1 MGRGFFNIKFS
12 SMGSGMLDVAI
23 NSGKQVAKELKIM
36 AELAVQEHS
45 NVIIDKNVDNLWEGK
60 NSKGVS
66 LASIGGDYS
75 PKTVEYKKL
84 KGDPYD
90 RVTLHDTRDFVEDF
104 FVKPVKSGWELNS
117 KDSKRNQLV
126 EDWGEDIFGNT
137 EEDEKEVN
145 QEYIIPELIE
155 FTLDNLKM

>member
-1 MGRGFFNIKFS
+1 MT
-12 SMGSGMLDVAI
+12 SGMVDVARSSI
-23 NSGKQVAKELKIM
+23 KQIKKELKII
-36 AELAVQEHS
+36 AEMAVQEHS
-45 NVIIDKNVDNLWEGK
+45 HIIIDKNTDQLWEGK
-60 NSKGVS
+60 NSKDVS

-90 RVTLHDTRDFVEDF
+90 KVTLHDERDFVEDF
-104 FVKPVKSGWELNS
+104 FVEPVKSGWQNNS
-117 KDSKRNQLV
+117 KDPKRDQLV

-137 EEDEKEVN
+137 QQDEKEIN
-145 QEYIIPELIE
+145 DDYITPEMIE